1 VLISSLRLSSDRTSQ
16 WFVPSK
22 AGGELLP
29 WPDGE
34 GAFLLPRLGAPV
46 IFLRQ

>member
-1 VLISSLRLSSDRTSQ
+1 MRLSSDITSQ

-22 AGGELLP
+22 AGEELFH
-29 WPDGE
+29 WPDGK

>member
-1 VLISSLRLSSDRTSQ
+1 MAELDLLKELSVADRKTFNRGHTLRKMGR
-16 WFVPSK
+16 
-22 AGGELLP
+22 
-29 WPDGE
+29 